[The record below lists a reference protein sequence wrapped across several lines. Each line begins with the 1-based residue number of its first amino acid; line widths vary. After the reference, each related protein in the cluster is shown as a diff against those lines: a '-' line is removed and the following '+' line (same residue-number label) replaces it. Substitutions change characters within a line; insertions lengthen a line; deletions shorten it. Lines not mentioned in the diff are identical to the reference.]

1 MSKNDTFKSLQI
13 LLRLLNIKFFQ
24 NPAHLFSNAS
34 QRLDAQMN
42 SVMQYSL

>member
-1 MSKNDTFKSLQI
+1 MSENDTFESLLI
-13 LLRLLNIKFFQ
+13 LLRLLNMKFCQ